1 MGKGR
6 YFRQIVR
13 YIFILSIL
21 ISILPGYPVR
31 AGKKDD
37 KWMTIVLDPGHGG
50 VQSGAEREDVYE
62 KSLNLKIGEY
72 LRRELEKYENVK
84 VYLTRESDRDVELD
98 DRSQFC
104 LDVDADLMV
113 SLHNNAAGETA
124 AYHNGSTVLTSMG
137 QYHREL
143 ALEEQELAVNILA
156 ELSGLG
162 LEDQG
167 ILLRLSKDGAT
178 YPNGETA
185 DYYRLV
191 KNGIKN
197 KIPSII
203 VEHAF
208 MDNDEEY
215 AGYLSEDEQL
225 KKLAEAD
232 ARGIARYYGLTLKE
246 DGSRLET
253 LGATRE
259 KLVQVVDDDYRH
271 NIVTYKIFFQDTS
284 QEGSTIHKEQ
294 PEEATGTAQEENH
307 RPARDTE
314 NSTHMSRK
322 ENQKQAGVQKKSKE
336 KNGSVMIKLI
346 LIIVLSGI
354 LLLVIC
360 RLLMLLKRDKPR
372 KK

>member
-6 YFRQIVR
+6 YFRQTLR
-13 YIFILSIL
+13 YIFIIGIL

-31 AGKKDD
+31 AGKMDD
-37 KWMTIVLDPGHGG
+37 KWMRIVLDPGHGG

-62 KSLNLKIGEY
+62 KTLNLKIGEY
-72 LRRELEKYENVK
+72 LRKELEKYENVK
-84 VYLTRESDRDVELD
+84 VYLTRESDRDVDLD

-113 SLHNNAAGETA
+113 SLHNNAAGDTA

-137 QYHREL
+137 QYRGEL
-143 ALEEQELAVNILA
+143 ALEEQELAVNILN

-162 LEDQG
+162 LENQG
-167 ILLRLSKDGAT
+167 ILLRLSKDGET

-191 KNGIKN
+191 KNGIN
-197 KIPSII
+197 NNIPSII

-208 MDNDEEY
+208 LDNDEDY
-215 AGYLSEDEQL
+215 TGYLSKDEQL

-232 ARGIARYYGLTLKE
+232 ARGIARYYGLSLKK
-246 DGSRLET
+246 DGSRLKA
-253 LGATRE
+253 LGMTRE
-259 KLVQVVDDDYRH
+259 KLVQVVDEDYRH
-271 NIVTYKIFFQDTS
+271 NIVTYKIFFQDS
-284 QEGSTIHKEQ
+284 AQENNLTHKEQ
-294 PEEATGTAQEENH
+294 PEEATDTVQEVN
-307 RPARDTE
+307 PKPGRDIE
-314 NSTHMSRK
+314 NSTHRSKK
-322 ENQKQAGVQKKSKE
+322 ENQKQNNAQKNKG
-336 KNGSVMIKLI
+336 KNGFPVVRLI
-346 LIIVLSGI
+346 LIIVLTGI
-354 LLLVIC
+354 LLLVVW

>member
-6 YFRQIVR
+6 NYRQIVL
-13 YIFILSIL
+13 YIFITGIL
-21 ISILPGYPVR
+21 ISILPGFPVG
-31 AGKKDD
+31 AGKKNE

-50 VQSGAEREDVYE
+50 VQSGADRAEVYE

-72 LRRELEKYENVK
+72 LKEELEKYKKVK
-84 VYLTRESDRDVELD
+84 VYLTRESDRDVDLD
-98 DRSQFC
+98 DRSQYC

-137 QYHREL
+137 QYREKL
-143 ALEEQELAVNILA
+143 ALEEQELAVHILV

-167 ILLRLSKDGAT
+167 ILLRLSRDGET

-208 MDNDEEY
+208 LDNNEDY
-215 AGYLSEDEQL
+215 TAYLSEDEQL
-225 KKLAEAD
+225 RKLAEAD

-271 NIVTYKIFFQDTS
+271 NIVTYKIFFQDTA
-284 QEGSTIHKEQ
+284 QESSTIHKEQ
-294 PEEATGTAQEENH
+294 PEEATGTVQEENH
-307 RPARDTE
+307 KPARDTE

-322 ENQKQAGVQKKSKE
+322 ENQKQVGVQKKNKE
-336 KNGSVMIKLI
+336 KDGFVMIKLI
-346 LIIVLSGI
+346 LIIVLTGI
-354 LLLVIC
+354 LLIVVY
-360 RLLMLLKRDKPR
+360 RLLTLKKRD
-372 KK
+372 